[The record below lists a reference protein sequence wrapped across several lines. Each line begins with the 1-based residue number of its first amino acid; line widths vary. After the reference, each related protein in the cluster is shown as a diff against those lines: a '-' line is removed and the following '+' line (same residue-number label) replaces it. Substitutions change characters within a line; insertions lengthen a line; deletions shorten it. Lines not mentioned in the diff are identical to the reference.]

1 MSSSTQGHKKRR
13 VGRVLRDLVV
23 FAMLGAIMMI
33 SDVMMEALPNIHL
46 LGLFIAT
53 FTVVY
58 RAKAL
63 FPIYVYVALGGIY
76 AILFGGLLWWIPY
89 LYIWTILWAAI
100 MLIPKRLPRILY
112 FILVHAVTTLHGLA
126 FGILY
131 APAQALIYDLGFHG
145 MLAWIAAGFV
155 FDLLHGAGNFAFGF
169 FIPHLSA
176 LLTKLSRRR

>member
-1 MSSSTQGHKKRR
+1 MSSSTPRR
-13 VGRVLRDLVV
+13 KGELLRDLVI

-58 RAKAL
+58 RVKAL
-63 FPIYVYVALGGIY
+63 IPIYVYVALGGIY
-76 AILFGGLLWWIPY
+76 AILFGGILWWIPY
-89 LYIWTILWAAI
+89 LYLWAILWALV
-100 MLIPKRLPRILY
+100 MLIPKRLPRTLY

-126 FGILY
+126 FGALY
-131 APAQALIYDLGFHG
+131 APAQALMYGLDVHG
-145 MLAWIAAGFV
+145 MLLWIAAGFT
-155 FDLLHGAGNFAFGF
+155 FDLLHAAGNFAFGF
-169 FIPHLSA
+169 FIAPLSA